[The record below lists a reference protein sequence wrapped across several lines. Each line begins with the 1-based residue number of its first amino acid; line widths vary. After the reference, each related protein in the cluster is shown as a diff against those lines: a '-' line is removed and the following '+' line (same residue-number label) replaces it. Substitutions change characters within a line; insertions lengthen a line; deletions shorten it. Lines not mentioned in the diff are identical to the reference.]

1 MTFSAQAKIETRKAP
16 TFRKVDPYAI
26 GAYPAPDMPFELSFI
41 GTGYFEVHL
50 IASTYAYEQRTRI
63 RIQRKAIPNAIPR
76 KPVNAMEFTD
86 LTCKHG
92 GHLSVHSGREL
103 SVPFMVQSQCP

>member
-1 MTFSAQAKIETRKAP
+1 MTFSAQAEIETGKAP

-50 IASTYAYEQRTRI
+50 IASTYAYEQRTGI
-63 RIQRKAIPNAIPR
+63 RIQRNAIPNAIPR
-76 KPVNAMEFTD
+76 EPVNAGWSS
-86 LTCKHG
+86 LT
-92 GHLSVHSGREL
+92 
-103 SVPFMVQSQCP
+103 